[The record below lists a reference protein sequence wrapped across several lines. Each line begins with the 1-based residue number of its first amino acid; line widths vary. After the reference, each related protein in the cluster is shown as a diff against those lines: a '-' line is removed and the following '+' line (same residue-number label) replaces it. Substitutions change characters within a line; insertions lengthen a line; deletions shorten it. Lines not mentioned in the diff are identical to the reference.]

1 MDIAKAI
8 IETDKVNHIWR
19 NNWPKKDIKFHIHLP
34 VMNYPS
40 QLIEEAVNELSKFP
54 GIGKKS
60 AMRMVLYLL
69 KQQQTDVTRMG
80 EAIIKLRANIKYC
93 NRCGN
98 VSDAEM
104 CNICSNP
111 KRNQQLICVVEDLR
125 DVIAIENTGQF
136 NGTYH
141 ILGALISPINGV
153 GPDKLNIEKLI
164 QRISDERTQEVI
176 LALSATVEG
185 DTTAFYVSKKLN
197 TLSVKVSSISR
208 GIAIGG
214 ELEYADE
221 VTLGRSIA
229 LRMPFQG

>member
-1 MDIAKAI
+1 
-8 IETDKVNHIWR
+8 
-19 NNWPKKDIKFHIHLP
+19 
-34 VMNYPS
+34 MNYPS

-141 ILGALISPINGV
+141 ILGALISPINGI

-164 QRISDERTQEVI
+164 QRISDEHTQEVI

-197 TLSVKVSSISR
+197 TLPVKVSSISR